1 MTRVSLRTIV
11 VVLLAVSSFSAV
23 AGMPDSGRVAA
34 ALETLRQAVNAHDYV
49 RLEPGLDSTFTY
61 QGQDAG
67 TSRMIM
73 RQVVAG
79 YPNEISAITVLST
92 SQSGTTFE
100 VAVSLE
106 SKNDSDNRSI
116 TLSADYKIIQAD
128 IADIQ
133 LGGHGQQTNTP
144 VPQPEN
150 ILPAVTTVPFELADR
165 IIVVQAEINGVTGN
179 YLVDTGAQAVML
191 NSTRFT
197 KDNLETFELDHPLPK
212 GAGGEIQNVRAA
224 RDLELEWGAIR
235 IQGLRGLVT
244 DLTHLEKNLGGI
256 EVMGLIGYNVLEKFQ
271 VHFDYAA
278 GELSLFSL
286 DGDNKPILETQ
297 LGEPEL
303 TVPFDMMGHI
313 PVLPVRIAGQ
323 DMKMGLDSGAAGAMI
338 FTKWQ
343 KPLTGQYEFIRRDEL
358 TGGDTNVQMGDVVR
372 IKNMQLGSRDYADMT
387 FRFNDLAGHKDRPI
401 PMDGLLGYQF
411 LKAQP
416 VAINFRTRSLMLWP
430 RDAPE

>member
-1 MTRVSLRTIV
+1 MTRFIL
-11 VVLLAVSSFSAV
+11 SAV
-23 AGMPDSGRVAA
+23 MFALLMFAIVPASAQSPDSVRIAA
-34 ALETLRQAVNAHDYV
+34 TLEALRQSVNAHDYAK
-49 RLEPGLDSTFTY
+49 LEPGLDSTFTY
-61 QGQDAG
+61 QGQD
-67 TSRMIM
+67 TDMSRMIM

-79 YPNEISAITVLST
+79 YPKEITAIDILST
-92 SQSGTTFE
+92 SQTGNTFE

-106 SKNDSDNRSI
+106 SQDDSDTRSV

-133 LGGHGQQTNTP
+133 LGGHGQQTNAP

-165 IIVVQAEINGVTGN
+165 IIVVKAEINGVAGN
-179 YLVDTGAQAVML
+179 YLVDTGAQAIML

-235 IQGLRGLVT
+235 MQGLRGLVT
-244 DLTHLEKNLGGI
+244 DLSHLEKNLGGI
-256 EVMGLIGYNVLEKFQ
+256 EIMGLIGYNVLEKFQ

-278 GELSLFSL
+278 QELSLFSL
-286 DGDNKPILETQ
+286 DDANKPVTRTD

-313 PVLPVRIAGQ
+313 PVFPVRIAGQ
-323 DMKMGLDSGAAGAMI
+323 DMKMGLDSGAGDAML

-343 KPLTGQYEFIRRDEL
+343 EPLRGQYEFIKRDAL

-372 IKNMQLGSRDYADMT
+372 IDSMQLENIDYPDMT
-387 FRFNDLAGHKDRPI
+387 FRFNDLAIHGDSPV
-401 PMDGLLGYQF
+401 PLDGLLGYEF
-411 LKAQP
+411 LQSQP
-416 VAINFRTRSLMLWP
+416 IAINFRSRQLLLWTQGG
-430 RDAPE
+430 RG